1 MQNTQMKIMNAFLK
15 PLAIAALSIAMIAP
29 VVAAERMNTS
39 NPAYR
44 VITTYTLY
52 GRLQSCYSYN
62 VDLGRAEAVTVAIV
76 DKAKSEAPSI
86 DTGYLWRAAERN
98 FYWQADRNSCQVY
111 YQNLLDIANGAVFE

>member
-39 NPAYR
+39 NPA
-44 VITTYTLY
+44 Y